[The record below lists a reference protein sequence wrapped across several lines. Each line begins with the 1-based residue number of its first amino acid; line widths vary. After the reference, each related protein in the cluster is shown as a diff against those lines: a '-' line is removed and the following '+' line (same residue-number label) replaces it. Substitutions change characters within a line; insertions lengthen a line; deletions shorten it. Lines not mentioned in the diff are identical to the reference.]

1 MSYSYLVI
9 YGRMFTEIRCDMC
22 GTIHGHARASGNEIG
37 MDNEARADDWSVEG
51 DFFGSYTH
59 TCPDCRRKDR

>member
-1 MSYSYLVI
+1 MSYTYHVL
-9 YGRMFTEIRCDMC
+9 YDRMFTRIGCDTC
-22 GTIHGHARASGNEIG
+22 GMFHHHTRASGNEIG

-51 DFFGSYTH
+51 DFFGSHTH